1 VVASI
6 VWKRLEAVVV
16 VVLVVFVR
24 VLQLGVMEF
33 GRLYWKRSRGWS
45 VVLAGF
51 WLALFVGVKTFF
63 STARSIFTFYVALLR
78 GWPRAS
84 TQYHGAQIYIIS
96 SERRSLRTRF
106 ESSSGTRG
114 EE

>member
-33 GRLYWKRSRGWS
+33 GRLY
-45 VVLAGF
+45 
-51 WLALFVGVKTFF
+51 
-63 STARSIFTFYVALLR
+63 
-78 GWPRAS
+78 
-84 TQYHGAQIYIIS
+84 
-96 SERRSLRTRF
+96 
-106 ESSSGTRG
+106 
-114 EE
+114 